1 MKRILPTVAPF
12 CLVLTTA
19 FALVLPSEAGARD
32 LGDRA
37 GNRTQDR
44 IDGDRI
50 DVDVRDT
57 LRDAGEKVGDEV
69 RDELDDEAG
78 EIRDELE
85 EEADEV
91 RDELE
96 EEVDEACNELKEE
109 TGKGCD

>member
-69 RDELDDEAG
+69 RDKLDD
-78 EIRDELE
+78 
-85 EEADEV
+85 EADEV

-96 EEVDEACNELKEE
+96 EEVDEACNDLKEE